1 MPVTVPFAVSLL
13 GLVVVSFSVLFA
25 LSFALLFALLSSVIS
40 ALFDSFI
47 LLSSTIMFDLSTL
60 SAMPFSLSASM

>member
-1 MPVTVPFAVSLL
+1 MPVTVPFAVSSL
-13 GLVVVSFSVLFA
+13 GLVVASFSVLFA
-25 LSFALLFALLSSVIS
+25 LSFALLSSVMS
-40 ALFDSFI
+40 VLFDSLI